1 MKKEQNEVVQ
11 GTEKEFLDVF
21 KQLCYSRSA
30 WQVWEDSITMIA
42 VSIANATEW
51 NKERKE
57 QREKIYLDCVKK
69 IGGKEKIQLISKLIN
84 CIVMALERNPEQ
96 DFLGKMY
103 MELKL
108 YSHWKGQF
116 FTPYSVCKFMAMM
129 NVGEDT
135 KNEIKEKGYFSVCDP
150 ACGVGALLIA
160 YANELKKK
168 EINYQQT
175 TLFIGQD
182 IDAITGMMC
191 YIQLSLLGCAGY
203 IVIADTLTNPICG
216 DVLNP
221 IEKEGQEFWYMPM
234 FQTEHWHIKGW
245 LHKIKRI
252 GKRIEK
258 TKPKTIPEKSFDV
271 VIQQQKIEKK
281 RKKNKVIAEQLD
293 LFSMLE

>member
-1 MKKEQNEVVQ
+1 MKKQHNEVVQ

-30 WQVWEDSITMIA
+30 WQVWEDVIMIIA
-42 VSIANATEW
+42 LSIANATEW
-51 NKERKE
+51 NKEKKE
-57 QREKIYLDCVKK
+57 QREKIYCDCVKK
-69 IGGKEKIQLISKLIN
+69 IGGEKMVQLVSKLMAI
-84 CIVMALERNPEQ
+84 IIMALEENPEQ
-96 DFLGKMY
+96 DFLGKIY
-103 MELKL
+103 MELEL

-116 FTPYSVCKFMAMM
+116 FTPYSVCKFMATM
-129 NVGEDT
+129 NVGEGT

-150 ACGVGALLIA
+150 ACGAGALLIA

-175 TLFIGQD
+175 TVFVGQD
-182 IDAITGMMC
+182 IDVIVGMMC

-221 IEKEGQEFWYMPM
+221 IEKEGQQFWYMPM
-234 FQTEHWHIKGW
+234 FQMEQWHMKRW
-245 LHKIKRI
+245 LHKIKKI

-258 TKPKTIPEKSFDV
+258 TIPEKPVDV
-271 VIQQQKIEKK
+271 VTQREKK
-281 RKKNKVIAEQLD
+281 QLEDKKKKNEVIAGQLD
-293 LFSMLE
+293 LFSMLK